1 MPPLTLCS
9 SIGAPPQDKKY
20 GGEDKAALPLEGD
33 HVYTARSTTFL
44 HRDPRDFSPPAWL
57 DRAAS
62 LVVGNGCD
70 ARAIIDTAQTPVRKV
85 GEGRP
90 NVVDRIIDG
99 EVHFLI
105 NTTASKR
112 TISDSYSIRRE
123 TLMKGV
129 PYFTTL
135 TGARAALGA
144 MEAAHGGRPGVRSIQ
159 EYHAR

>member
-1 MPPLTLCS
+1 VALGFEVLATS
-9 SIGAPPQDKKY
+9 GT
-20 GGEDKAALPLEGD
+20 AAYLAREGI
-33 HVYTARSTTFL
+33 
-44 HRDPRDFSPPAWL
+44 PA
-57 DRAAS
+57 
-62 LVVGNGCD
+62 
-70 ARAIIDTAQTPVRKV
+70 TPVRKV

-123 TLMKGV
+123 TLMHRV

-144 MEAAHGGRPGVRSIQ
+144 MERARDAGYGVRSLQ
-159 EYHAR
+159 EYHSHGR